1 MSVSI
6 GIFDLYSFMIPGL
19 LYLFVLN
26 EAARVLKLGYFDFIQ
41 LKDNL
46 WLGVGI
52 LVVAYILG
60 HTLSAVTFRIWFRLF
75 YRYGRSQKAY
85 EIFKERNPDTDFAH
99 EKWGIFMAVI
109 RRDNSDIAQRIE
121 KNIVDAIM
129 FRNVSF
135 GFMLFAV
142 VQLLAGLAAGFSATI
157 IIAIVLAL
165 LLSGLAI
172 RQSNKYDGWFFN
184 SIFEHAI
191 TFGRTTEEVTNA
203 LKPDKLDQPKPVK
216 RKAKKK

>member
-26 EAARVLKLGYFDFIQ
+26 ETARVMKLGYFDFSQ

-52 LVVAYILG
+52 LAIAYIFG
-60 HTLSAVTFRIWFRLF
+60 HTLSSLTFRIWFRLF
-75 YRYGRSQKAY
+75 YRHERSQRAY
-85 EIFKERNPDTDFAH
+85 EKFKESNPDVNYRH
-99 EKWGIFMAVI
+99 ESWGILMAVI
-109 RRDNSDIAQRIE
+109 RRDNPDIAQRIE

-142 VQLLAGLAAGFSATI
+142 VQLITGFSTVFSVTI
-157 IIAIVLAL
+157 IAAIILASL
-165 LLSGLAI
+165 MSGLAI
-172 RQSNKYDGWFFN
+172 RQSNKYDSWFFN

-191 TFGRTTEEVTNA
+191 TFGRTTEEVTSA
-203 LKPDKLDQPKPVK
+203 LKPDKLEKKPAQ
-216 RKAKKK
+216 RKSK